1 MRRMAK
7 LFFLNERLIIMKF
20 PKIIFVLAIS
30 LFANCGSSTPSSIA
44 GDWSGILNMGD
55 QSMLLVVH
63 IMNSSEG
70 YVTTIESMDQG
81 GVVETKLIRDG
92 DYYVFT
98 VEPLEVEYRARR
110 SGNSMIGEFSQ
121 GSASDPNFRITRAE

>member
-1 MRRMAK
+1 
-7 LFFLNERLIIMKF
+7 MKF
-20 PKIIFVLAIS
+20 LKIILALAIFLIS
-30 LFANCGSSTPSSIA
+30 SCGSTDPSSIA
-44 GDWSGILNMGD
+44 GDWSGTLNMGD

-63 IMNSSEG
+63 IMSSAEG
-70 YVTTIESMDQG
+70 YVTTIESVNQG
-81 GVVETKLIRDG
+81 GVAETKLIRDG

-121 GSASDPNFRITRAE
+121 GSASDPNFRITRVE